1 MSPALSS
8 ALLLAGSSCFMVVA
22 WYAHLKFTHLP
33 LWKVILASWAVA
45 FFEYCL
51 QVPGNR
57 IGHQVFTAAQLRILA
72 ELFTL
77 SAFIIFSVFVLK
89 EPMNGN
95 YVVAFGLVAM
105 ATWFA
110 VSGPFR

>member
-1 MSPALSS
+1 MNPALLA
-8 ALLLAGSSCFMVVA
+8 ALLLLGSSCFMVVA

-33 LWKVILASWAVA
+33 LWQVILGSWAIA

-57 IGHQVFTAAQLRILA
+57 IGHQVFSAAQLRIIA

-77 SAFIIFSVFVLK
+77 AAFIIFSLFVLK

-95 YVVAFGLVAM
+95 YAVAFGLVVVAV
-105 ATWFA
+105 WFA
-110 VSGPFR
+110 VAGPFR

>member
-1 MSPALSS
+1 MSIGITAI
-8 ALLLAGSSCFMVVA
+8 LLLLGSSCIMVVA

-33 LWKVILASWAVA
+33 LWQVILASWAVA

-57 IGHQVFTAAQLRILA
+57 LGHQIFSAPQLRIIA

-77 SAFIIFSVFVLK
+77 AAFILFSIFVLK

-95 YVVAFGLVAM
+95 YVVSFGLVIV

-110 VSGPFR
+110 VAGPFR